1 MTSATKIAANRR
13 NARKSTGPRSQ
24 AGKMRSRR
32 NAFRHG
38 LAIPIRVDIAFSDQI
53 ESLTEALAEGAS
65 LPGQR
70 QTARMVALSQLEL
83 ARAQQVKVQ
92 LINRAASELQKEGQG
107 SPQELPTLAYANK
120 LNTLVKLTR
129 YESRA
134 LSQRKRALRALHAN
148 SLAPDYRTRAIFRSS
163 SFVESA
169 WTFNIH
175 ALVMA
180 TRELIKSEQTWECSE
195 INGLHI
201 TVKLQADEG
210 GLIRFA
216 FADAKHP
223 LQEFV
228 IARIGGRRGGRQ
240 WSASCPKTSKIVEN
254 LFLKENELC
263 VGSRYALDLSYVSRR
278 SKKAVIS

>member
-92 LINRAASELQKEGQG
+92 LMK
-107 SPQELPTLAYANK
+107 P
-120 LNTLVKLTR
+120 
-129 YESRA
+129 
-134 LSQRKRALRALHAN
+134 
-148 SLAPDYRTRAIFRSS
+148 AP
-163 SFVESA
+163 
-169 WTFNIH
+169 
-175 ALVMA
+175 M
-180 TRELIKSEQTWECSE
+180 
-195 INGLHI
+195 
-201 TVKLQADEG
+201 
-210 GLIRFA
+210 
-216 FADAKHP
+216 
-223 LQEFV
+223 
-228 IARIGGRRGGRQ
+228 
-240 WSASCPKTSKIVEN
+240 
-254 LFLKENELC
+254 
-263 VGSRYALDLSYVSRR
+263 
-278 SKKAVIS
+278 